1 MRGMD
6 DGFRDMPGSIAESEV
21 GMRFD
26 DSVALHSDL
35 SLLAFHFWFLTSGF
49 SLLTSGMQKYE
60 VRMKK

>member
-1 MRGMD
+1 MRGLA

-26 DSVALHSDL
+26 DSVAF
-35 SLLAFHFWFLTSGF
+35 AFR
-49 SLLTSGMQKYE
+49 LLTSDLGTKKYE